1 MKFRRMRT
9 AIFAIVITVLM
20 LSACSRGERSKEQ
33 LLDAIAQQAQASSY
47 NIDGKLRLHLDAL
60 PFDVSDQPYTAVILG
75 QLQQGEIAW
84 SGVTDLEAVRS
95 EATLQF
101 TTADAS
107 SSFTMPIL
115 LDSGQL
121 YIQVPVINME
131 GEYFVLPAPEAAKQ
145 LAKPL
150 LASFAH
156 LIEAMDSKWFQNAA
170 IEGSESRVRLT
181 IDDQNWEAFLAAVSK
196 AMPDILTE
204 WQSIGVLTSTQA
216 ATVSERWES
225 FAETKGG
232 NLRPANGRGFTL
244 EATIDETGY
253 IAMLTADITLVSE
266 DTTMQNDSRYDAHL
280 RVIWTQINEPAA
292 FIRPIPENTV
302 PIEEILK
309 LIP

>member
-1 MKFRRMRT
+1 M
-9 AIFAIVITVLM
+9 
-20 LSACSRGERSKEQ
+20 
-33 LLDAIAQQAQASSY
+33 DAIAQQAQASSY
-47 NIDGKLRLHLDAL
+47 NIDGKLRLRLDAM

-84 SGVTDLEAVRS
+84 SGVTDLDAVRS

-101 TTADAS
+101 TSADAS
-107 SSFTMPIL
+107 SSFIMPIL
-115 LDSGQL
+115 LDNEQL

-131 GEYFVLPAPEAAKQ
+131 GEYFVLPAPEAAKH

-156 LIEAMDSKWFQNAA
+156 LIEAMDSKWFQNVT
-170 IEGSESRVRLT
+170 IEGTDYRVKLT

-196 AMPDILTE
+196 AMPDILAE
-204 WQSIGVLTSTQA
+204 WQSIGILTSTQA
-216 ATVSERWES
+216 TAVAGRWAS

-232 NLRPANGRGFTL
+232 NLRPADDRGFTL
-244 EATIDETGY
+244 EATIDEAGY
-253 IAMLTADITLVSE
+253 IAMLTADITLVSK
-266 DTTMQNDSRYDAHL
+266 DGGTPTDSRYDANL
-280 RVIWTQINEPAA
+280 RVIWTQINEPAT
-292 FIRPIPENTV
+292 FVRPIPEDTV